1 MPLTRITLH
10 EDVSASRI
18 ALISDILHN
27 TLVEAFDVPAQD
39 RFQIVEKLPAA
50 QRIYDRHY
58 LSGTR
63 SDDFILFTLL
73 AGRPRSAAQK
83 SAFCRTL
90 AQRLAQQLQI
100 DPDDIMVIIQFNTA
114 SDWSFSNGRMLSQEE
129 L

>member
-114 SDWSFSNGRMLSQEE
+114 SDWSFSNGRMLSQEA

>member
-18 ALISDILHN
+18 ALISDILHH

-114 SDWSFSNGRMLSQEE
+114 SDWSFSNGRMLSQEA

>member
-10 EDVSASRI
+10 KDVSASRI

-90 AQRLAQQLQI
+90 AQRLTQQLQI

-114 SDWSFSNGRMLSQEE
+114 SDWSFSNGRMLSQEA